1 MSQNPLEVR
10 VLDENGERNFLLTRV
25 DSKEV
30 SIMLTAGCTESL
42 LSTRSILSQRER
54 YLIPVPRSRIHKTRL
69 VKLLVRNFL
78 HRTTE

>member
-30 SIMLTAGCTESL
+30 SVMLTASCTESL
-42 LSTRSILSQRER
+42 LTTRSILPQRER
-54 YLIPVPRSRIHKTRL
+54 HLIPVSRSRIHKTRL
-69 VKLLVRNFL
+69 VILLVRNFL
-78 HRTTE
+78 HRTTD